1 MASSTSLRNHT
12 TVKMTENVAG
22 INNMQYFV
30 ATTLVPAT
38 SAIKKRNPTVPV
50 RDKISSALHCVI
62 KCIGLLKHLSA
73 YCIVFIIYSVCKL
86 DVSYTYSAK
95 INIML
100 IITDCKLHRNSVN
113 FGFKQSFV

>member
-22 INNMQYFV
+22 VNNMQYFV

-38 SAIKKRNPTVPV
+38 SAINKRNPTVPV

-62 KCIGLLKHLSA
+62 KCIGLNTYQLIALCLLS
-73 YCIVFIIYSVCKL
+73 
-86 DVSYTYSAK
+86 TRSA
-95 INIML
+95 N
-100 IITDCKLHRNSVN
+100 
-113 FGFKQSFV
+113 